1 MVAPLF
7 LATVGVDL
15 DVLNSNLVNLAILIP
30 VLVWFLKGFLGG
42 ILSRRREAILQD
54 LSEAESRLT
63 EATTQLEKAQA
74 DLAAAR
80 ETAQKI
86 LRDGQ
91 ARTDAIRAEGKKRT
105 IAEMARL
112 QEEAKADTDSE
123 ARRISNELRRST
135 AEQAIALALQDLPA
149 ALSSRKQARLLEATI
164 NNLWLDDAP
173 SEYHRHALRR
183 SAAANRQSAWYQ

>member
-1 MVAPLF
+1 MPIVATPTMVAPLF

-15 DVLNSNLVNLAILIP
+15 DILNSNLVNLAILIP

-42 ILSRRREAILQD
+42 ILSRRREAILRD

-74 DLAAAR
+74 GLAAAR

-91 ARTDAIRAEGKKRT
+91 ARADAIRAEGEQRT

-135 AEQAIALALQDLPA
+135 AEQSIALALQDLPD

-164 NNLWLDDAP
+164 NNLG
-173 SEYHRHALRR
+173 
-183 SAAANRQSAWYQ
+183 